1 MLVSYV
7 AYYQHLDMVCPHQ
20 LPININGVIN
30 PNILYETPSF
40 KVMVMVEKKLSFI
53 FDIYAK
59 NLNFLAHVFLAPYRA
74 MAIPKI
80 FTTFQANQWLHDKAL
95 NCDSKNVQ

>member
-20 LPININGVIN
+20 LPININDVTN
-30 PNILYETPSF
+30 PNISYETTSF
-40 KVMVMVEKKLSFI
+40 KVVVILENLLSFI
-53 FDIYAK
+53 FDIFAK
-59 NLNFLAHVFLAPYRA
+59 NLKFLTHVFLTPYRA
-74 MAIPKI
+74 MAIPTI
-80 FTTFQANQWLHDKAL
+80 FTTFQTSQWLRDKAP

>member
-1 MLVSYV
+1 
-7 AYYQHLDMVCPHQ
+7 MVCPHQ

-30 PNILYETPSF
+30 PNISYETPSF
-40 KVMVMVEKKLSFI
+40 KVVVMVEKKLSFI

-59 NLNFLAHVFLAPYRA
+59 HLNFLNHVFLAPYRT

-80 FTTFQANQWLHDKAL
+80 FTTFQTNQWLHDKAF
-95 NCDSKNVQ
+95 NCDSKNLQ